1 MQAMT
6 DAMKKA
12 KNGNDLEKFFA
23 RTTIMQHAKVINF
36 SEEQM
41 KEMFKAG
48 GLDMDSK
55 QEQQEKTNTTDTY
68 SPQHVQPNLLS
79 ESSEI
84 DFDSAYLADLD
95 SPQQENTHSP
105 QQEDDEQQKNTETRG
120 VRPFYPNE

>member
-1 MQAMT
+1 MT

-41 KEMFKAG
+41 EEMFKAG

-68 SPQHVQPNLLS
+68 SPQHGKPNLLL
-79 ESSEI
+79 ESYASEI
-84 DFDSAYLADLD
+84 DFDSADLD
-95 SPQQENTHSP
+95 SSQQENTHSP
-105 QQEDDEQQKNTETRG
+105 QQEDDEQQKNTSKDVQHVQLQEKI
-120 VRPFYPNE
+120 